1 MNRSIIPTLV
11 AAALLA
17 YPASALGAD
26 PAPDVKGKWIGKTH
40 TILVGKGG
48 HWPKG
53 RGTWDKPALLE
64 KDLVIDI
71 TGQDGRRFW
80 GVTTISG
87 GGEKT
92 DEAFIGELTGK
103 DNKSFVFADADGFWN
118 GRAAGASPPQSA
130 ARRSSERADLALWDF
145 DPACDRFGSGS
156 VSPGRHLFRTCA
168 IANRD
173 VADTTVSIRQLTKL
187 CDDARR
193 HVQDLTYNVVHLFAA
208 TAVNDQVPLL
218 SGSQEGRVIEHVL
231 KRCTQ
236 GVEPVLR
243 YPWRCDDRASDF
255 CRARDRIQ
263 CRMTLFLEGQFL

>member
-1 MNRSIIPTLV
+1 MNRSIVPTLV
-11 AAALLA
+11 LAALVA

-26 PAPDVKGKWIGKTH
+26 QAPDVKGKWIGKTH

-103 DNKSFVFADADGFWN
+103 DNKNFVFADADGFWN
-118 GRAAGASPPQSA
+118 GQVDSNDTLS
-130 ARRSSERADLALWDF
+130 F
-145 DPACDRFGSGS
+145 CYMHTGSKS
-156 VSPGRHLFRTCA
+156 
-168 IANRD
+168 
-173 VADTTVSIRQLTKL
+173 
-187 CDDARR
+187 
-193 HVQDLTYNVVHLFAA
+193 
-208 TAVNDQVPLL
+208 TAVSCTEV
-218 SGSQEGRVIEHVL
+218 
-231 KRCTQ
+231 KRT
-236 GVEPVLR
+236 R
-243 YPWRCDDRASDF
+243 
-255 CRARDRIQ
+255 
-263 CRMTLFLEGQFL
+263 

>member
-1 MNRSIIPTLV
+1 MDRSIVPTLV
-11 AAALLA
+11 LAALVA

-26 PAPDVKGKWIGKTH
+26 QAPDVKGKWIGKTH

-118 GRAAGASPPQSA
+118 GQVDSNDTLSFCYMHTGG
-130 ARRSSERADLALWDF
+130 RSKS
-145 DPACDRFGSGS
+145 
-156 VSPGRHLFRTCA
+156 
-168 IANRD
+168 
-173 VADTTVSIRQLTKL
+173 
-187 CDDARR
+187 
-193 HVQDLTYNVVHLFAA
+193 
-208 TAVNDQVPLL
+208 TAVSCTEV
-218 SGSQEGRVIEHVL
+218 
-231 KRCTQ
+231 KRT
-236 GVEPVLR
+236 R
-243 YPWRCDDRASDF
+243 
-255 CRARDRIQ
+255 
-263 CRMTLFLEGQFL
+263 

>member
-1 MNRSIIPTLV
+1 MNRSILPTLV
-11 AAALLA
+11 VAALLA

-103 DNKSFVFADADGFWN
+103 DKSIATTRCRSATCI
-118 GRAAGASPPQSA
+118 RAAGASPPQSA

-168 IANRD
+168 IEANR
-173 VADTTVSIRQLTKL
+173 
-187 CDDARR
+187 
-193 HVQDLTYNVVHLFAA
+193 
-208 TAVNDQVPLL
+208 
-218 SGSQEGRVIEHVL
+218 
-231 KRCTQ
+231 
-236 GVEPVLR
+236 
-243 YPWRCDDRASDF
+243 
-255 CRARDRIQ
+255 
-263 CRMTLFLEGQFL
+263 